1 MTPDMGQ
8 GACQAVEDAVT
19 LAATTGDLAAYD
31 RARLGRT
38 RAIVSTAR
46 RKGRI
51 AVSRSRLVHRM
62 QVLGLRRAPASIV
75 RRETGRVW
83 DWTPPGAAEV
93 PGGR

>member
-1 MTPDMGQ
+1 M
-8 GACQAVEDAVT
+8 
-19 LAATTGDLAAYD
+19 
-31 RARLGRT
+31 
-38 RAIVSTAR
+38 
-46 RKGRI
+46 
-51 AVSRSRLVHRM
+51 SRSRLVHRM